1 MQAAADP
8 SIRTVAADGP
18 GPANTA
24 TENAADHEVLGDH
37 TTTTN
42 AADAQTAA
50 ADGLGQA
57 AELGRAMR
65 WGATVTNIPL
75 TANTERLLLWYGIC
89 LGYTYATS
97 PANHPM
103 RKNWPR
109 RHWHLPGRD
118 MHLPAEP
125 RAKGKAKGKAK
136 AKPKAEGK
144 AKAKAMP
151 PARGKAQAKGKG
163 KGKAKAAANP
173 RATRHHAAAMRWE
186 Q

>member
-1 MQAAADP
+1 M
-8 SIRTVAADGP
+8 
-18 GPANTA
+18 
-24 TENAADHEVLGDH
+24 
-37 TTTTN
+37 
-42 AADAQTAA
+42 
-50 ADGLGQA
+50 
-57 AELGRAMR
+57 
-65 WGATVTNIPL
+65 TNIPL

-103 RKNWPR
+103 RNNWPGR
-109 RHWHLPGRD
+109 RMHLPGRD

-125 RAKGKAKGKAK
+125 RAKGKAK